1 MTARAMGSV
10 ILALENVHAEL
21 ATQVWIAQ
29 RKNAQPA
36 AETESV
42 ILPYRSACVTRG
54 GQEVNAIQSSVPVP
68 GNALQIRI
76 AMRRPGVASVTNLSL
91 GACVT

>member
-1 MTARAMGSV
+1 MESV
-10 ILALENVHAEL
+10 IPAPENVHAEL

-36 AETESV
+36 AEMESV
-42 ILPYRSACVTRG
+42 ILPYRSASVTRG
-54 GQEVNAIQSSVPVP
+54 GQEANAIQSSVPVP
-68 GNALQIRI
+68 GNALKIQT